1 MHDKGVKK
9 AMKKR
14 ILAALL
20 ALSPASIGRAEAPLR
35 ALITDD
41 ASSERLLCAP
51 FEANKSTPFEDS
63 ALGAVLE
70 ALEVGDGERALQ
82 ILTTAENLYPAIR
95 DIFALYRGKAAV
107 LAANLPLAL
116 ESFRE
121 ASHSRTPDIVVEAR
135 TLGLRVLVELDP
147 KAAHGASDAL
157 LTDYPEL
164 PETVQL
170 LHRLAE
176 KLSAGGEEQL
186 AAELYRKIDLVA
198 PWTAEAEDS
207 LKRMDELRAAGVH
220 IPPLNEV
227 ERVDRVSRLVRLGSP
242 HKGKLAIEALLKEL
256 PSAPDQRRRA
266 YTLASRVSRSEGDYH
281 AMARFDALARNET
294 PPPNR
299 SADDLTA
306 LERELASLRRGVPLA
321 RLSGP
326 ALREYAAFAG
336 RHGMHERVASV
347 LDIALRRNLPRGVVF
362 DIAMIAS
369 GSGEDEKLIR
379 LLEPLADQT
388 STLGRG
394 ALYHLGRA
402 YERLGEINEARSY
415 FFAIAEGAPEDYY
428 ALWSRQRL
436 EETHHR
442 VVERAELASREV
454 LMPPARAAKREHL
467 PYPPFAELTLNPSRE
482 LSAGVSHEEL
492 ADRLRGVAALHGEL
506 YPSLVRAEA
515 LLRLGD
521 REKAQLEIYETYLAY
536 RVASGRSIRRAG
548 LISVAEGLNR
558 SYDRVTPA
566 LARER
571 REIDPLAR
579 EIIAE
584 VAAALGD
591 YGTAIGLSPRYHAD
605 DRPHAYTRE
614 VEAAAKAHDVDPDLL
629 YAIMRV
635 ESVYQRRIVSHA
647 GAIGLMQ
654 IMPRTGRLIAQ
665 GRGLDG
671 FTTADLLDPAI
682 NIDFAAWYLARLL
695 ERFEGR
701 LPLAI
706 ASYNGG
712 PHNMS
717 AWIDQHA
724 RTVPLDALL
733 ERIPF
738 TETHRYVRRVLGHYE
753 HYRAKRGAPMPTLE
767 LALPKEPEDAVRF

>member
-1 MHDKGVKK
+1 
-9 AMKKR
+9 MKKR
-14 ILAALL
+14 ILAAML
-20 ALSPASIGRAEAPLR
+20 ALSPASIATADIPLR
-35 ALITDD
+35 ALG
-41 ASSERLLCAP
+41 AAGEPSVERLFCAP
-51 FEANKSTPFEDS
+51 FEANKSTSYEDS

-70 ALEVGDGERALQ
+70 ALEAGDGARALQ
-82 ILTTAENLYPAIR
+82 ILATVENLYPAIR
-95 DIFALYRGKAAV
+95 DVFALYRGKAAV
-107 LAANLPLAL
+107 LAGHLFLAL
-116 ESFRE
+116 ESFRK
-121 ASHSRTPDIVVEAR
+121 ASESRTPDIVVEAR
-135 TLGLRVLVELDP
+135 TLHLRVLVELDP
-147 KAAHGASDAL
+147 KAASRASDAL
-157 LTDYPEL
+157 LADYPEL
-164 PETVQL
+164 PETIQI

-176 KLSAGGEEQL
+176 KLNAEGEESL
-186 AAELYRKIDLVA
+186 AGELYRKIDLAA
-198 PWTAEAEDS
+198 PWTVEATDS
-207 LKRMDELRAAGVH
+207 VRRMAELRARGVD
-220 IPPLNEV
+220 IPPLSEV

-242 HKGKLAIEALLKEL
+242 HKGKLAIEELLEDL
-256 PSAPDQRRRA
+256 PEAADQRRRA
-266 YTLASRVSRSEGDYH
+266 YILASRVARSEGDYH
-281 AMARFDALARNET
+281 AMARFDALVRNE
-294 PPPNR
+294 PPPPAR
-299 SADDLTA
+299 DTADQAA

-336 RHGMHERVASV
+336 RHGMHELVSAV
-347 LDIALRRNLPRGVVF
+347 LDVALRRTLPRGVVF

-369 GSGEDEKLIR
+369 GSDADEKLVR
-379 LLEPLADQT
+379 LLTPLAAQSD
-388 STLGRG
+388 TLGRG
-394 ALYHLGRA
+394 ARYHLARA
-402 YERLGEINEARSY
+402 HERLGELDKARTH
-415 FFAIAEGAPEDYY
+415 FLAIAEDTPSDYY

-436 EETHHR
+436 EETHGG
-442 VVERAELASREV
+442 VVERAELASRE
-454 LMPPARAAKREHL
+454 LLLPPPRTAKKDHL
-467 PYPPFAELTLNPSRE
+467 PYPPFAELTLDSSDSMRQRA
-482 LSAGVSHEEL
+482 SDISHEEL
-492 ADRLRGVAALHGEL
+492 ADRLRGVASLHGEL

-521 REKAQLEIYETYLAY
+521 REKAQLEIYETYLDY
-536 RVASGRSIRRAG
+536 RVAIGRSIRRAG
-548 LISVAEGLNR
+548 LISVAEGVNR
-558 SYDRVTPA
+558 TYERPSPS

-571 REIDPLAR
+571 REIDTLSR

-605 DRPHAYTRE
+605 DRPHAYKRE

-629 YAIMRV
+629 YAVMRV
-635 ESVYQRRIVSHA
+635 ESVYQRRVVSHA

-665 GRGLDG
+665 GRGLDK
-671 FTTADLLDPAI
+671 FTTADLLDPAT

-695 ERFEGR
+695 ERFEGQ

-724 RTVPLDALL
+724 RTVPLDAIL

-753 HYRAKRGAPMPTLE
+753 HYRAKRGAPMPILGLE
-767 LALPKEPEDAVRF
+767 LPNEPEHDVVRF